1 MKVMA
6 TMLAISKCIFLLS
19 NFLMLVRSR
28 LERSKAYTLFNHLL
42 CLPNPLTFRF
52 QRQMSEPCLPFPTTE
67 SQARSQF
74 IPQPPSSNGRPPYH
88 RQMSEPLVAVS
99 PQGFKQEML
108 DPRYA
113 EQGVPTMGPP
123 GRHAGP
129 PPAAFHPMAIKQEP
143 RDYCF
148 DSGELLSGGD
158 G

>member
-1 MKVMA
+1 
-6 TMLAISKCIFLLS
+6 
-19 NFLMLVRSR
+19 
-28 LERSKAYTLFNHLL
+28 
-42 CLPNPLTFRF
+42 
-52 QRQMSEPCLPFPTTE
+52 MSEPCLPFPTAE

-74 IPQPPSSNGRPPYH
+74 LPQQQHHPSSNGTRPPYH

-113 EQGVPTMGPP
+113 EQGLPAAMGQP

-148 DSGELLSGGD
+148 DSGEWLSGGSTC
-158 G
+158 